1 MSALPPDDP
10 RLDQAAA
17 TDESLISAHEK
28 AAAGKPDKH
37 AHYHLLPLAL
47 LFVFSGLIFY
57 AGTYL
62 NRYSGHFHGDIFD
75 ERQLP
80 GDGAPAVVATI
91 DPVAL
96 GKRQYNLACVTC
108 HMPNGQGL
116 PNVYPPLADSEWV
129 TGDEERLIY
138 VVLHGLKGPITVRGN
153 TYSVAAMPAFGQ
165 VAGGGYNWSDDKI
178 AAVLTYIRQ
187 EWGNQAGPIETAKV
201 TELRLKAG
209 DRKEWTE
216 PELQELLP

>member
-28 AAAGKPDKH
+28 AAAGTPGEH
-37 AHYHLLPLAL
+37 AQSPLLPLAL

-80 GDGAPAVVATI
+80 GDGAAATVAVI
-91 DPVAL
+91 DPVVL
-96 GKRQYNLACVTC
+96 GKKQYNLACVTC
-108 HMPNGQGL
+108 HMP
-116 PNVYPPLADSEWV
+116 
-129 TGDEERLIY
+129 
-138 VVLHGLKGPITVRGN
+138 
-153 TYSVAAMPAFGQ
+153 
-165 VAGGGYNWSDDKI
+165 
-178 AAVLTYIRQ
+178 
-187 EWGNQAGPIETAKV
+187 
-201 TELRLKAG
+201 
-209 DRKEWTE
+209 
-216 PELQELLP
+216 